1 MEKDRHSAFHSH
13 VISRITRYQILKF
26 LLEEN
31 ILFQDETYL
40 VVNKPAGL
48 SSLNDRN
55 DPSNLLEQVRTRFP
69 EATLAHRLDKE
80 TSGALIVAL
89 SDEAYRSIAMQFEDR
104 TVKKVYHAVV
114 DGTPNYNYQEVDAP
128 IERMNDGSVRVSGRG
143 KPSLTYLNTLDNFK
157 RHSLVAA
164 MPVTGR
170 THQIR
175 IHLSMLGTPITGDLL
190 YGGKPFLL
198 SSLKRGYKT
207 AKEGEERP
215 LIGRLALH
223 AKKIEFQG
231 LNGHPIRAEAPYP
244 KDFKALLN
252 QLERFKS

>member
-1 MEKDRHSAFHSH
+1 M
-13 VISRITRYQILKF
+13 KF
-26 LLEEN
+26 TLTDH
-31 ILFQDETYL
+31 ILFEDDAYL
-40 VVNKPAGL
+40 VINKPSGL

-55 DPSNLLEQVRTRFP
+55 DPANLLTIIRNHYP
-69 EATLAHRLDKE
+69 GATLAHRLDKE
-80 TSGALIVAL
+80 TTGVLIVAKT
-89 SDEAYRSIAMQFEDR
+89 DEAYRVVAMQFEER
-104 TVKKVYHAVV
+104 SVKKIYHAVV
-114 DGTPNYNYQEVDAP
+114 DGTPKYEYQEVDAP
-128 IERMNDGSVRVSGRG
+128 IERLNDGTVKISGRG
-143 KPSLTYLNTLDNFK
+143 KPSLTYLNTLETYRF
-157 RHSLVAA
+157 HSLVAA

-175 IHLSMLGTPITGDLL
+175 IHLSLMGTPITGDSV

-207 AKEGEERP
+207 GKEGEERP
-215 LIGRLALH
+215 LISRVALH